1 MFGHYP
7 RKVCRCCGR
16 KVCIPPN
23 SHVEIL
29 TLKVKTVGL
38 SGSFRAKPQSY
49 LTVNICYPLDI
60 GRGTPRWLRD
70 HPSGP
75 WRGQEQ
81 DGLHLGF
88 KGQDRCPVGPG
99 RRVCWSLGDSTPTGQ
114 AAGADRCPR
123 GVWTA
128 ERQVQENYS
137 QTLKSQFA
145 FLSFGLEF
153 VPPSFLPVSSFG
165 TGSVCSAPG
174 WLSYSVSTELPWLDR
189 FTAATG

>member
-123 GVWTA
+123 GVWNGRA
-128 ERQVQENYS
+128 SSPGELFSNPEISVCLPKFWPRICPP
-137 QTLKSQFA
+137 
-145 FLSFGLEF
+145 FL
-153 VPPSFLPVSSFG
+153 PPSLFFWDWQCLL
-165 TGSVCSAPG
+165 CA
-174 WLSYSVSTELPWLDR
+174 WLALVFCKHGASL
-189 FTAATG
+189 A